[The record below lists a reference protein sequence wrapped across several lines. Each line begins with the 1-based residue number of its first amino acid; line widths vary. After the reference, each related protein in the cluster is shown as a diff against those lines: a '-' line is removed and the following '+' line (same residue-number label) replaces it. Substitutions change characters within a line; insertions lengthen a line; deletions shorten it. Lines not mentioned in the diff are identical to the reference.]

1 MNSCLYTG
9 HIRHIRHLPVTNG
22 FRYRIFMLCLDLGEL
37 DTVFAGRWFWSTQ
50 SMNLA
55 FLRRRDHFGDPGLSI
70 DAAVRQCV
78 SEKTGRRPEG
88 PIRMVTHLRY
98 FGYCFNPA
106 TFYYCYEPGGGQLE
120 YVVVEVHNT
129 PWGEVHCYVL
139 DAQASDA
146 FRDAGD
152 GQLYRLKKEFH
163 VSPFLPMDIDY
174 LWSFTAPGEKL
185 RAHMVDMHQGEKV
198 FEAELDLDRSAITG
212 PALARV
218 LLGYPV
224 MTLKV
229 TLGIYWQALRLWLK
243 GAQFYA
249 HP

>member
-1 MNSCLYTG
+1 
-9 HIRHIRHLPVTNG
+9 
-22 FRYRIFMLCLDLGEL
+22 
-37 DTVFAGRWFWSTQ
+37 
-50 SMNLA
+50 
-55 FLRRRDHFGDPGLSI
+55 
-70 DAAVRQCV
+70 
-78 SEKTGRRPEG
+78 
-88 PIRMVTHLRY
+88 
-98 FGYCFNPA
+98 
-106 TFYYCYEPGGGQLE
+106 
-120 YVVVEVHNT
+120 
-129 PWGEVHCYVL
+129 
-139 DAQASDA
+139 
-146 FRDAGD
+146 
-152 GQLYRLKKEFH
+152 
-163 VSPFLPMDIDY
+163 MDIEY